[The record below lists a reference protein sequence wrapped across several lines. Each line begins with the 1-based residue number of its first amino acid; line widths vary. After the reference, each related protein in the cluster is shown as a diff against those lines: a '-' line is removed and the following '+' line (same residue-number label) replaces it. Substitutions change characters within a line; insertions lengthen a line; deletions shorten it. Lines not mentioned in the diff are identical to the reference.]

1 MRPDRSVLGM
11 MLPGSSTLPQ
21 DDPRLGERAEAA
33 GSRAVELVAAGVR
46 PEQVLTRE
54 AFAVALRALA
64 AVGGSTNAVL
74 HLCAIAGR
82 RMVPLALD
90 DFDAAA
96 RTTPVLAD
104 VAPIGRHTIAAFD
117 AAGGL
122 QEVLR
127 RLAEPTATPADRDEP
142 AHRTPADGRTSARRS
157 PAGRQA
163 IRDVADPV
171 TEQPALVVLRGNLAP
186 DGAILKAAAGRPELL
201 RHTEPAVVFH
211 GYADLLA
218 RIDDPGL
225 DVTADSVLV
234 LTGCGPRGGDGFPE
248 WGLLPIPTKLAGQG
262 VRDMV
267 RISDARMSGTS
278 FGTCILHVAP
288 EAAVGGRWPPSAT
301 ETWSRW
307 TSIGGRWTWPSRPR
321 SSPGDWPS
329 GSSRP
334 RCTGAAGLRST
345 RHTSCRRRRGPTS
358 ISCARAPPTSCGSS
372 TRWSA
377 AAERC

>member
-11 MLPGSSTLPQ
+11 MLPGSSTLPH

-82 RMVPLALD
+82 RMVPLALE

-142 AHRTPADGRTSARRS
+142 AHRTPADGRTFARSA
-157 PAGRQA
+157 PAGQQA

-201 RHTEPAVVFH
+201 RHTGPAVVFH

-248 WGLLPIPTKLAGQG
+248 WGLLPIPTKLARQG

-288 EAAVGGRWPPSAT
+288 EAAVGGPLAAVRDGDLVTVDIDRRSLDVAVPAAELARRLAEREQPAEVHRRGWPALYAAHVLQAPEGADLDFL
-301 ETWSRW
+301 
-307 TSIGGRWTWPSRPR
+307 RPR
-321 SSPGDWPS
+321 TADE
-329 GSSRP
+329 
-334 RCTGAAGLRST
+334 LRFVDPVVGRS
-345 RHTSCRRRRGPTS
+345 
-358 ISCARAPPTSCGSS
+358 
-372 TRWSA
+372 
-377 AAERC
+377 